1 MQSVVVNSGNLGLVG
16 SWRNAWTWKP
26 DELFLILED
35 DGEVSPHWYRVI
47 VNTWLVYG
55 EREDLAAISLQK
67 QTVNLGNTDQPF
79 NVNIDFSSLV
89 STPVFLYELSGI
101 GGANG
106 LSPHP
111 HHWSQFIS
119 LYGDRM
125 RSCPPG
131 MTCYQEEIWEPWWH
145 HYVSSN
151 RLFTLY
157 LSHSLAMVSNHRDKG
172 VHQDT
177 AVKNNKDADFIHTWE
192 TCWEKDN
199 LPKHIPRYNLNIELV
214 SDIMQEAFKI
224 KDKHG
229 IVILTILDEKEPYED
244 LSTMERD
251 DLLDKTLFITIRS
264 DHKHHHLPHLVVDLS
279 VDTNLTQQYL
289 LKTISTLT
297 RHQVPLLTLPPGWP
311 GPVESILRLS
321 GSVRAG
327 KIPGQHSPQISFMFF
342 DGAVEQVY
350 RFIERWSNLV
360 RVKGKFIEF
369 KEAWIED
376 VRKNNILTWD
386 WIHN

>member
-1 MQSVVVNSGNLGLVG
+1 
-16 SWRNAWTWKP
+16 
-26 DELFLILED
+26 
-35 DGEVSPHWYRVI
+35 
-47 VNTWLVYG
+47 
-55 EREDLAAISLQK
+55 
-67 QTVNLGNTDQPF
+67 
-79 NVNIDFSSLV
+79 
-89 STPVFLYELSGI
+89 
-101 GGANG
+101 
-106 LSPHP
+106 
-111 HHWSQFIS
+111 
-119 LYGDRM
+119 
-125 RSCPPG
+125 
-131 MTCYQEEIWEPWWH
+131 
-145 HYVSSN
+145 
-151 RLFTLY
+151 
-157 LSHSLAMVSNHRDKG
+157 
-172 VHQDT
+172 
-177 AVKNNKDADFIHTWE
+177 
-192 TCWEKDN
+192 
-199 LPKHIPRYNLNIELV
+199 
-214 SDIMQEAFKI
+214 MQEAFKI

-311 GPVESILRLS
+311 GPVESIIRLS
-321 GSVRAG
+321 GTVRAG
-327 KIPGQHSPQISFMFF
+327 KIPGQHSPQISFMFL